1 MVRLKGIHYLGI
13 AGLITAFVFRD
24 KISFSADSNG
34 MSLIDTIKSRFT
46 PAELEQV
53 NNEKIGATVDII
65 PQSLV
70 SSYLGQE
77 FLGLDRADRVVNMA
91 PFGTGVADV
100 RVEQVNP
107 YDYELSS
114 EDFKADTVGQESTS
128 GLNLNILKSVRPIP
142 VGSSMNM
149 DVLINERSNTDLL
162 KPSDNAGYTD
172 GVMTKTLANW
182 RMDHHIQRE
191 GNDVAFAIPMNGS
204 TRKQLRRV

>member
-13 AGLITAFVFRD
+13 AGLVAAFMFKD

-34 MSLIDTIKSRFT
+34 MSLMDTIKSRFT
-46 PAELEQV
+46 PAELEQI
-53 NNEKIGATVDII
+53 NNEKVGATVDII
-65 PQSLV
+65 PNSLV

-77 FLGLDRADRVVNMA
+77 FLGLDRSDRVVNMSS
-91 PFGTGVADV
+91 FGTGVADV

-114 EDFKADTVGQESTS
+114 EDFKADTVGQESTF
-128 GLNLNILKSVRPIP
+128 GMNFNTLKSVRPIP
-142 VGSSMNM
+142 MGSNMVG
-149 DVLINERSNTDLL
+149 DVMTNERSHTDLL

-172 GVMTKTLANW
+172 GQVTKTLANW

>member
-1 MVRLKGIHYLGI
+1 MAGYL
-13 AGLITAFVFRD
+13 FRD
-24 KISFSADSNG
+24 KISFGADSNG
-34 MSLIDTIKSRFT
+34 KSIIDTIKQRFT

-53 NNEKIGATVDII
+53 NNERSGATVDVI

-77 FLGLDRADRVVNMA
+77 FLGLDRADRVVNMSS
-91 PFGTGVADV
+91 FGTGVADV
-100 RVEQVNP
+100 RVEVVNP

-114 EDFKADTVGQESTS
+114 EDFKADTVGQESIS

-142 VGSSMNM
+142 VNPSMNLDIM
-149 DVLINERSNTDLL
+149 ANERSHSDLL
-162 KPSDNAGYTD
+162 KPSDNAGFTD

-182 RMDHHIQRE
+182 KIDHHIQRE

-204 TRKQLRRV
+204 ARKQLRKV